1 MSAPARADM
10 EAVRR
15 ELMPTLRL
23 AWPVIIAELGWML
36 MGVVDTLMVGRVAPE
51 AIGAVGLGSILY
63 FSAAIFGMG
72 LLLGLDTFVSQAYG
86 AGNLRECHRWLRDG
100 VHLAVLATPP
110 LMAITFGMVAAIPVI
125 GLHPDVQVLTAPYV
139 TIVAW
144 GSLPLLLYAAFRRY
158 LQALGLVWPVMVTL
172 VVANL
177 VNAFA
182 NWVLIYGNL
191 GMPAM
196 GVAGAAWAT
205 NLGRVFMAASLL
217 VVILRHE
224 HAHRVGLFD
233 VPFLKVEW
241 DRIARLFRLGA
252 PAATQLTA
260 EVGVFGAV
268 AALAGRID
276 PISLAAHQVA
286 LNLAS
291 VTFMV
296 PLGLASAGAVR
307 VGHAIG
313 RRSVDGAA
321 SAGGAVIAL
330 ALGFMSVS
338 ALLFIIFAD
347 PLVRLFTNDPAVV
360 AIGVV
365 LMQVAAAFQLFD
377 GLQVVTTGALRG
389 LGDTRTPMFTN
400 LVGHWLIA
408 LPIAAIGGFTLGYG
422 VVGLWSGLCVG
433 LTLVGL
439 FLLSVWRRRI
449 SDLRRHPDAL
459 VHLHPGGV
467 HL

>member
-1 MSAPARADM
+1 MD
-10 EAVRR
+10 AVRR
-15 ELMPTLRL
+15 DLLPTLRL
-23 AWPVIIAELGWML
+23 AWPVIVAELGWMF

-51 AIGAVGLGSILY
+51 AIGAVGLGTILY
-63 FSAAIFGMG
+63 FTAAVFGMG
-72 LLLGLDTFVSQAYG
+72 LLLGLDTFVSQSYG

-100 VHLAVLATPP
+100 VHLAILATLP
-110 LMAITFGMVAAIPVI
+110 LMAITFGLVAAMPLL
-125 GLHPDVQVLTAPYV
+125 GLHPDVLALTVPFV
-139 TIVAW
+139 RVEAW

-158 LQALGLVWPVMVTL
+158 LQALGIVRPVMITL
-172 VVANL
+172 VAANL
-177 VNAFA
+177 VNAGA

-196 GVAGAAWAT
+196 GVTGSAWAT
-205 NLGRVFMAASLL
+205 NLARLFMAVSLL
-217 VVILRHE
+217 LLILRHE
-224 HAHRVGLFD
+224 RKHKVGLFD
-233 VPFLKVEW
+233 VPFLPVEW
-241 DRIARLFRLGA
+241 DRVARLFRLGA

-276 PISLAAHQVA
+276 PLALAAHQVA
-286 LNLAS
+286 LNMAS

-313 RRSVDGAA
+313 RRSVEGAA

-330 ALGFMSVS
+330 ALAFMSVS
-338 ALLFIIFAD
+338 GVIFIAGAG
-347 PLVRLFTNDPAVV
+347 PLMRLFTTDPAVV
-360 AIGVV
+360 STGIT

-377 GLQVVTTGALRG
+377 GLQVATTGALRG
-389 LGDTRTPMFTN
+389 LGDTRTPMFAN

-408 LPIAAIGGFTLGYG
+408 LPIAAVAGFALGYG
-422 VVGLWSGLCVG
+422 VVGLWVGLCVG
-433 LTLVGL
+433 LILVGL
-439 FLLSVWRRRI
+439 FLLRAWRRHI
-449 SDLRRHPDAL
+449 SSLRRNPGAIARL
-459 VHLHPGGV
+459 SPGGV

>member
-1 MSAPARADM
+1 MD
-10 EAVRR
+10 AVRR
-15 ELMPTLRL
+15 DLLPTLRL
-23 AWPVIIAELGWML
+23 AWPVIVAELGWMF
-36 MGVVDTLMVGRVAPE
+36 MGVVDTVMVGRIAPE

-100 VHLAVLATPP
+100 VHLAVLATLP
-110 LMAITFGMVAAIPVI
+110 LMGITFTMVAAMPLI
-125 GLHPDVQVLTAPYV
+125 GLHPDVQALTVPYV
-139 TIVAW
+139 TVVAW

-158 LQALGLVWPVMVTL
+158 LQALGIVRPVMITL
-172 VVANL
+172 LAANL
-177 VNAFA
+177 INGGA
-182 NWVLIYGNL
+182 NWVLIYGHL

-196 GVAGAAWAT
+196 GVTGAAWAT
-205 NLGRVFMAASLL
+205 NIGRVFMAVSLL
-217 VVILRHE
+217 LVILRHE
-224 HAHRVGLFD
+224 HAHKVGLFD
-233 VPFLKVEW
+233 VPFLQVEW
-241 DRIARLFRLGA
+241 DRLARLFRLGA

-276 PISLAAHQVA
+276 PIALAAHQVA

-313 RRSVDGAA
+313 RRSVEEAA

-330 ALGFMSVS
+330 ALGFMSAS
-338 ALLFIIFAD
+338 ALLFILGAG
-347 PLVRLFTNDPAVV
+347 PLVRLFTSDPAVV
-360 AIGVV
+360 STGVILV
-365 LMQVAAAFQLFD
+365 RVAAAFQLSD

-422 VVGLWSGLCVG
+422 VVGLWVGLCVG

-439 FLLSVWRRRI
+439 FLLGVWRRHI
-449 SDLRRHPDAL
+449 SDLRREPEAMARL
-459 VHLHPGGV
+459 APGGAPQ
-467 HL
+467 

>member
-1 MSAPARADM
+1 MD
-10 EAVRR
+10 AVRR
-15 ELMPTLRL
+15 DLLPTLRL
-23 AWPVIIAELGWML
+23 AWPVIVAELGWMF
-36 MGVVDTLMVGRVAPE
+36 MGVVDTVMVGRIAPE

-100 VHLAVLATPP
+100 VHLAVLATLP
-110 LMAITFGMVAAIPVI
+110 LMGITFAMVVALPSI
-125 GLHPDVQVLTAPYV
+125 GLHPDVQTLTVPYV
-139 TIVAW
+139 TVVAW

-158 LQALGLVWPVMVTL
+158 LQALGIVRPVMITL
-172 VVANL
+172 VAANL
-177 VNAFA
+177 INAGA
-182 NWVLIYGNL
+182 NWVLIYGHL

-196 GVAGAAWAT
+196 GVTGAAWAT
-205 NLGRVFMAASLL
+205 NIGRVFMAVSLL
-217 VVILRHE
+217 LVILRHE
-224 HAHRVGLFD
+224 HAHKVGLFD
-233 VPFLKVEW
+233 VPFLQVEW
-241 DRIARLFRLGA
+241 DRLARLFRLGA

-276 PISLAAHQVA
+276 PIALAAHQVA

-313 RRSVDGAA
+313 RRSVEEAA

-330 ALGFMSVS
+330 ALGFMSAS
-338 ALLFIIFAD
+338 ALLFILGAG
-347 PLVRLFTNDPAVV
+347 PLVRLFTSDPAVV
-360 AIGVV
+360 STGIV
-365 LMQVAAAFQLFD
+365 LMQVAAAFQLSD

-408 LPIAAIGGFTLGYG
+408 LPIAAVGGFTLGYG
-422 VVGLWSGLCVG
+422 VVGLWVGLCVG

-439 FLLSVWRRRI
+439 FLLGVWRRHI
-449 SDLRRHPDAL
+449 SDLRREPEAMARL
-459 VHLHPGGV
+459 APGGA
-467 HL
+467 HP